1 VGGREVLAAI
11 WKGAISFGLVSI
23 PVQMVSAVSAEHRV
37 KFHQLHQADHG
48 RVRYRKVCEI
58 DGQELTDD
66 QITRG
71 YWSPDGRVARV
82 ADKDL
87 ADLPLPSARAL
98 EVHGFLLADQVSPVQ
113 LGKPYY
119 LRPEETGL
127 KAYTLLREALER
139 SGKAAVVK
147 QALRGR
153 EILAMVHPYRGL
165 LLLRQLHWPD
175 EVQPSEK
182 LAPPEHV
189 TVSDAELDAADALM
203 DAIGPADLAGERDH
217 YAEAVE
223 QVVEAKLAGAPPPET
238 TPVPQEPTVDL
249 MTALRASLNRAGRS
263 PKATNARKS
272 TVRPPHGRSGSVG
285 SP

>member
-1 VGGREVLAAI
+1 MPAI

-23 PVQMVSAVSAEHRV
+23 PVQMVSAVGAEHKV
-37 KFHQLHQADHG
+37 KFHQLHHSDHG
-48 RVRYRKVCEI
+48 RVRYRKICDL

-66 QITRG
+66 QIVRG
-71 YWSPDGRVARV
+71 YRAPDGRVATV
-82 ADKDL
+82 TDEDL

-98 EVHGFLLADQVSPVQ
+98 EVHGFLPADQISPVQ

-127 KAYTLLREALER
+127 KAYTLLRVALER

-165 LLLRQLHWPD
+165 LVLRQLHWPD
-175 EVQPSEK
+175 EVNSSDG
-182 LAPPEHV
+182 LTPPGRV
-189 TVSDAELDAADALM
+189 TVTDAELDAADALI
-203 DAIGPADLAGERDH
+203 DAIGTADLAEEHDH

-223 QVVEAKLAGAPPPET
+223 QVVAAKLAGT
-238 TPVPQEPTVDL
+238 TPEAAPVPDVPTVDL
-249 MTALRASLNRAGRS
+249 MAALRASLAQAGRS
-263 PKATNARKS
+263 PKATDARKS
-272 TVRPPHGRSGSVG
+272 TARRQRRPAKSRR
-285 SP
+285 